1 MLLPGIVRRAQS
13 NRFLLSFFFHFNL
26 RWKMCSRNRF
36 DSTMHLPRW
45 EIARTKSVQY
55 SFNIVSMFNYDVL
68 VDYMRTF
75 VLPES
80 SHLWLLF
87 SWFFECWSKNPIIDH
102 TRLSQAWLWIVFELL
117 FFFSFCFVCTTS
129 RQSVC
134 LDACEA

>member
-1 MLLPGIVRRAQS
+1 
-13 NRFLLSFFFHFNL
+13 
-26 RWKMCSRNRF
+26 MCIRNRF

-75 VLPES
+75 FLPES

-87 SWFFECWSKNPIIDH
+87 SWFFGCWSKNPIIDH

-117 FFFSFCFVCTTS
+117 FFSRFVLFVLQVDN
-129 RQSVC
+129 QSAWMHVK
-134 LDACEA
+134 LSLQDIWYTYSMVWGFGVARGAWTFLLK